1 MVGDEWR
8 IFETEK
14 KKKKKKKKKK
24 LYRIDWKAKKSRDGR

>member
-8 IFETEK
+8 IFETE
-14 KKKKKKKKKK
+14 KKKKK

>member
-8 IFETEK
+8 IFETE
-14 KKKKKKKKKK
+14 KKKKKKK